1 MRLLIV
7 QYAGDYREA
16 FERFAEG
23 KGETY
28 SAQKY
33 SVDAVA
39 EIGKLMEE
47 VTVICCF
54 TAEPY
59 DRVLAN
65 GVRAIGAGFQGKKI
79 QMKNLLRLIAEQKPT
94 HLVLR
99 TPIREIFQWAIRHKV
114 KTIATL
120 ADSFSTQGL
129 RNKIKNYWL
138 ASLLNNNQIEWI
150 GNHGINSCLSLQK
163 IGVKPSKIIPWDF
176 TSTVTPDFFE
186 PKTLPV
192 GKKTWN
198 LVYIGSIT
206 ESKGIG
212 DVIEAVAKL
221 KAKNLS
227 VNLKIAGQGEV
238 AEFTQQAQKLQVS
251 DSVEFLGLVENNRVV
266 PLMREAD
273 LVVIP
278 SHHEYPEGF
287 PMTIYEALCSRTPI
301 IASDHPMFKNNL
313 KHRENAMIF
322 SASDS
327 TDLGAQIEKLLSDSP
342 LYKSI
347 SLATADAWKRLQI
360 PVKWALMIERWIADS
375 EENRQWLLEHA
386 LSSGLYHSRSE

>member
-7 QYAGDYREA
+7 QYAGDYRES

-47 VTVICCF
+47 VTVICCL

-59 DRVLAN
+59 NRVLAN
-65 GVRAIGAGFQGKKI
+65 GVRAIGTGFQGKI
-79 QMKNLLRLIAEQKPT
+79 PMKNLLRLIAEQKPT

-99 TPIREIFQWAIRHKV
+99 TPIGEIFQWAIRHKV

-120 ADSFSTQGL
+120 ADSFSTEGL
-129 RNKIKNYWL
+129 RKKIKNYWL

-150 GNHGINSCLSLQK
+150 GNHGINSCLSIKK
-163 IGVKPSKIIPWDF
+163 IGVKSSKIIPWDWP
-176 TSTVTPDFFE
+176 STVTPDLFTQ
-186 PKTLPV
+186 KTLPV
-192 GKKTWN
+192 GKSTWD

-206 ESKGIG
+206 ESKGVG

-227 VNLKIAGQGEV
+227 MNLKIAGGGEI
-238 AEFTQQAQKLQVS
+238 EKFTKQAKQLQVE
-251 DSVEFLGLVENNRVV
+251 DRVQFLGLLENNRVV
-266 PLMREAD
+266 HLMREAD

-278 SHHEYPEGF
+278 SRHAYAEGV

-301 IASDHPMFKNNL
+301 IASDHPMFQNNL
-313 KHRENAMIF
+313 KHQENAMIF

-327 TDLGAQIEKLLSDSP
+327 RDLAAQIEKLLSDSA
-342 LYKSI
+342 LYESI
-347 SLATADAWKRLQI
+347 SLVAADAWKRLQI
-360 PVKWALMIERWIADS
+360 PVKWALMIERWIDGS
-375 EENRQWLLEHA
+375 EENRQWLLEHT
-386 LSSGLYHSRSE
+386 LSSGLYNSRSA

>member
-7 QYAGDYREA
+7 QYAGDYRES

-23 KGETY
+23 QGETY

-47 VTVICCF
+47 VTVICCL
-54 TAEPY
+54 TAAPY
-59 DRVLAN
+59 NRVLAN
-65 GVRAIGAGFQGKKI
+65 GVRAIGTGFQGKI
-79 QMKNLLRLIAEQKPT
+79 QIKNLLRLIAEQKPT

-99 TPIREIFQWAIRHKV
+99 TPIREILQWAIRQKV

-120 ADSFSTQGL
+120 ADSFSTEGW
-129 RNKIKNYWL
+129 RNKIKTYWL
-138 ASLLNNNQIEWI
+138 ASVLNNNHIEWI
-150 GNHGINSCLSLQK
+150 GNHGINSCLSLKK
-163 IGVKPSKIIPWDF
+163 IGVKSSKIIPWDWP
-176 TSTVTPDFFE
+176 STVTPDLFTQ
-186 PKTLPV
+186 KTLPV
-192 GKKTWN
+192 GKSTWD

-206 ESKGIG
+206 ESKGVG

-227 VNLKIAGQGEV
+227 MNLKIAGGGEI
-238 AEFTQQAQKLQVS
+238 EKFTKQAKQLQVE
-251 DSVEFLGLVENNRVV
+251 DRVQFLGLLENNRVV
-266 PLMREAD
+266 HLMREAD

-278 SHHEYPEGF
+278 SRHAYAEGV

-301 IASDHPMFKNNL
+301 IASDHPMFQNNL
-313 KHRENAMIF
+313 KHQENAMIF

-327 TDLGAQIEKLLSDSP
+327 RDLAAQIEKLLSDSA
-342 LYKSI
+342 LYESI
-347 SLATADAWKRLQI
+347 SLVAADAWKRLQI
-360 PVKWALMIERWIADS
+360 PVKWALMIERWIDGS

-386 LSSGLYHSRSE
+386 LSSGLYNSRSA